1 MKRTMRF
8 LTRLYP
14 SRWRKRYG
22 AELEA
27 LLEDA
32 TPSARDAFDVF
43 GAALKMQMTAWGFG
57 RITLA
62 CTVAGT
68 LMAAAIS
75 FAFPVHYASQT
86 VLYVMPPAGSTLAGK
101 SADRMVN
108 NLEWNIFSR
117 ESLTSIILEHDLYP
131 RERARMPLHDV
142 IREMRRNIRVAPI
155 PPASPEN
162 EDARAFVVQFD
173 YRDPCVAQQVNI
185 ELTSRFIEGNLEAA
199 RRLNSHS
206 IFRVMRP
213 PSLPL
218 RPAGPNRTQFA
229 AVGLFAG
236 LLASLTVAIVVRS
249 HCGMTSQDG

>member
-1 MKRTMRF
+1 MKRIMRF

-14 SRWRKRYG
+14 SKWRKRYG
-22 AELEA
+22 AEFDA

-32 TPSARDAFDVF
+32 MPSARNAFDVF

-86 VLYVMPPAGSTLAGK
+86 IVCLTPAEQSTLARE
-101 SADRMVN
+101 SADRTVN
-108 NLEWNIFSR
+108 NLEWNILSR

-131 RERARMPLHDV
+131 SERARIPLDDV
-142 IREMRRNIRVAPI
+142 IREMKRNIRVALI
-155 PPASPEN
+155 PTGSPEN
-162 EDARAFVVQFD
+162 ARGFVVQFD
-173 YRDPCVAQQVNI
+173 YRDPRVAQQVDT
-185 ELTSRFIEGNLEAA
+185 ELTSRFIEGTLEMS
-199 RRLNSHS
+199 RWSNSHW
-206 IFRVMRP
+206 IFRVMDP

-218 RPAGPNRTQFA
+218 RPAGPNRTRFA
-229 AVGLFAG
+229 AAGLFAG
-236 LLASLTVAIVVRS
+236 LLASLTLAIVMKPR
-249 HCGMTSQDG
+249 HRTTSQKG